1 MVAVRVQED
10 DFDIGREMRALAW
23 QNTEIGAIVSFVGTV
38 RGESG
43 GKRLARMTLEH
54 YPGMTERELARI
66 ETEAAKRW
74 PLTGSLIVHRVGAL
88 LPGEQ
93 IVLVLTASAHRHAAF
108 EAAEFIMDFLKSDA
122 PFWKKEE
129 TADGSSDWVSCRV
142 SDAAAK
148 QRWGRNG

>member
-10 DFDIGREMRALAW
+10 DFDIGREMRALAG

-54 YPGMTERELARI
+54 YPGMTERELVRI

-88 LPGEQ
+88 SPGEQ

>member
-1 MVAVRVQED
+1 MAVRVQED

-23 QNTEIGAIVSFVGTV
+23 QNTESGAIVSFVGTV

>member
-1 MVAVRVQED
+1 MAVRVQED